1 MAILAAGELSMKFEQ
16 AVSQNDFNSFRDEY
30 RSFLSRFPAFTA
42 ACSPVPTDLPVHSAI
57 FGRTC
62 FYLKQTNDLQA
73 KALLDDGRAASAVFG
88 RLSVEERLDF
98 LKVLEA
104 KVKAHEQDISL
115 VITADTGKPAE
126 LSVKEMAKG
135 AEWFDFAYKN
145 AETQIGAKTAGESR
159 TVSRPLGVAQIIGA
173 YNYPYALAI
182 GGIVGALAAGNGVV
196 VSAPLKAP
204 NWVFPFMAAV
214 DAAVQEFATTAAAAG
229 KPWAGAFAAT
239 ARGLVQSSVGVN
251 RNLTAEADLVH
262 FVGGDV
268 TGNIISK
275 SRGTKPT
282 ILEMGGSNVVAV
294 MESVLKDVSAQDVA
308 ATIYAGFAP
317 ATGQRCTAPRMLCVQ
332 NGAEDVVTALGKLVA
347 DGDHHIGNPFAKGTK
362 MGPLVD
368 RGAHQKMDEAIAL
381 ANELGATVYG
391 GAKVS
396 SNAVPQSLNENSF
409 WVTPVVIDWA
419 KADTSKPENAERL
432 KKLMGEEIFGPLIHV
447 VPRVD
452 SLDAA
457 IAFTQKH
464 DTHGLA
470 GAIFSGDAAEVEKYA
485 AGVRVTSLTVNEGPK
500 DRSPF
505 GPHGHPGL
513 RTIGGGSH
521 FTLYASES
529 VVVMPKPKAPKIAA

>member
-1 MAILAAGELSMKFEQ
+1 MAMLPAGELSMKFEA
-16 AVSQNDFNSFRDEY
+16 AVNQNDFNRFRDDY
-30 RSFLSRFPAFTA
+30 KAFLAQYPSFNAAF
-42 ACSPVPTDLPVHSAI
+42 SPVPTDLAVHSAI
-57 FGRTC
+57 FGRTA

-73 KALLDDGRAASAVFG
+73 KDLLAEGRAASAVFA
-88 RLSVEERLDF
+88 RLSVEERLGF

-104 KVKAHEQDISL
+104 KVKVQEQEIGL
-115 VITADTGKPAE
+115 VISADTGKPVD

-135 AEWFDFAYKN
+135 AEWFEFAYKN
-145 AETQIGAKTAGESR
+145 AEVQIGVKTAGDSR

-182 GGIVGALAAGNGVV
+182 GGIVGALAAGNGVI

-204 NWVFPFMAAV
+204 NWVFPFMQAV
-214 DAAVQEFATTAAAAG
+214 EEAVQEFSASAAAAG
-229 KPWAGAFAAT
+229 KPWAADFAAC
-239 ARGLVQSSVGVN
+239 ARGLIQPSVGVN
-251 RNLTAEADLVH
+251 RNLTAEADIVH

-294 MESVLKDVSAQDVA
+294 MASALKDTTAEEIA

-317 ATGQRCTAPRMLCVQ
+317 ATGQRCTAPRMLCAEE
-332 NGAEDVVTALGKLVA
+332 GAEDVVTALGRLA
-347 DGDHHIGNPFAKGTK
+347 ASGSHGIGNPFSKGTK

-381 ANELGATVYG
+381 AHELGATVYG
-391 GAKVS
+391 GEKVS
-396 SNAVPQSLNENSF
+396 SQTVPQANNENSF

-419 KADTSKPENAERL
+419 KADTTRAENSEKL
-432 KKLMGEEIFGPLIHV
+432 KKLMGEEIFGPLLHI
-447 VPRVD
+447 VPRAAN
-452 SLDAA
+452 LDAA

-470 GAIFSGDAAEVEKYA
+470 GAIFSGDAIEVERYA
-485 AGVRVTSLTVNEGPK
+485 GAVRVTSLSVNEGPK
-500 DRSPF
+500 DRSPH
-505 GPHGHPGL
+505 GPHGHPGI
-513 RTIGGGSH
+513 RTIGGASH

-529 VVVMPKPKAPKIAA
+529 VVVTAKPKAHKLAA